1 MRIGLVVDSGCD
13 LPKDFIDAN
22 NILVMPVPI
31 RIGKEIY
38 VDDRD
43 PQRAREFYSR
53 HEVDKNHDAE
63 TAPPSVEQIRT
74 LFLEKAVVAFDFALV
89 QTVPKSRSPIFD
101 NASEAA
107 HTILS
112 DYKKYREAAGLE
124 GPFRIRVSDSQTLF
138 AGQGVL
144 AAETMRL
151 IQSGMKITE
160 IRQSV
165 EVLASKATGY
175 AVVPDIYYLHKRAK
189 KRGDKSVSWAGAILG
204 NALDIKPVL
213 CARQDETFPV
223 AKMRGF
229 DAGVEAMFR
238 HGARCIERGLMAPV
252 VCVSY
257 AGDESRIRQMPGFD
271 RLAEAAKR
279 HKVELLTSSMGLTGA
294 VNIGPG
300 ALSIGMIVDDP
311 AFTTD

>member
-1 MRIGLVVDSGCD
+1 
-13 LPKDFIDAN
+13 
-22 NILVMPVPI
+22 
-31 RIGKEIY
+31 
-38 VDDRD
+38 
-43 PQRAREFYSR
+43 
-53 HEVDKNHDAE
+53 
-63 TAPPSVEQIRT
+63 
-74 LFLEKAVVAFDFALV
+74 
-89 QTVPKSRSPIFD
+89 
-101 NASEAA
+101 
-107 HTILS
+107 
-112 DYKKYREAAGLE
+112 
-124 GPFRIRVSDSQTLF
+124 
-138 AGQGVL
+138 
-144 AAETMRL
+144 
-151 IQSGMKITE
+151 MKITE

-279 HKVELLTSSMGLTGA
+279 HKVDLLLSSMGLTGA

-311 AFTTD
+311 AFTAE